1 LLTRFVKVAT
11 VGDLADGAL
20 NLVTAEGEDIVLV
33 RVGNEYFAVAAI
45 CSHAFGWLDEGTLL
59 GHEIQCPIHEGRFD
73 VRTGE
78 PTREPAEEPISAYT
92 VRLDGEQILVGPLDS
107 A

>member
-1 LLTRFVKVAT
+1 MLTSFVNVAA
-11 VGDLADGAL
+11 VGDLPDGAMT
-20 NLVTAEGEDIVLV
+20 LVTAEGEDIVLV
-33 RVGNEYFAVAAI
+33 RVGTEYFAVAAI
-45 CSHAFGWLDEGTLL
+45 CSHAFGWLDEGTLH

-73 VRTGE
+73 VRTGQ
-78 PTREPAEEPISAYT
+78 PTREPAEDPIASYT